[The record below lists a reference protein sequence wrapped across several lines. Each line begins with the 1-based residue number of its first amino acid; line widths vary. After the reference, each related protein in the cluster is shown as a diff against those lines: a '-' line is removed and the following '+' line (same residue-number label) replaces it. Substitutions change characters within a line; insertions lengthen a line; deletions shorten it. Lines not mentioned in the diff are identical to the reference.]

1 MQGTESYVNLASSPL
16 PASSMSD
23 DWARASEL
31 DWEMAS
37 NGTAGETGPGGHN
50 LVPPG
55 VVGAEYRLMKEALEK
70 EAECDPYHTPRGTS
84 TPQRDPYHGR
94 CADPKCV
101 SPHNPGRITDNNK
114 NACSRSLSLNPLC
127 TGPFASRRASRS
139 T

>member
-1 MQGTESYVNLASSPL
+1 MQGSESYVNLASSPL

-114 NACSRSLSLNPLC
+114 MHAHARSP
-127 TGPFASRRASRS
+127 
-139 T
+139 